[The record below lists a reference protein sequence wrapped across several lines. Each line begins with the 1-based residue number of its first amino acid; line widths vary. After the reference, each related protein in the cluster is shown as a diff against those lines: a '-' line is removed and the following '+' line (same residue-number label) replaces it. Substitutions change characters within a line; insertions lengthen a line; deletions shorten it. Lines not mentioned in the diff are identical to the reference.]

1 MNMDA
6 NTIVS
11 SEWKNEWG
19 GESDK
24 DTAECGREERTLAG
38 KDTGR
43 KDSEEKENQWEQWL
57 WVEIYANLSQKD

>member
-43 KDSEEKENQWEQWL
+43 KDSEEKENQWEQ
-57 WVEIYANLSQKD
+57 